1 MQTPI
6 NKRTDIKS
14 IQKHSLL
21 TGAFLLALVISAKAD
36 IDLGGLVSFTL
47 QTLVLGIGYFLLPKI
62 WRFVLILVYIAL
74 GIAGLSVFNGG
85 VGWAYV
91 ISWPLGFFVGF
102 VLAAYISTPKKIT
115 LSNLFSYFLQIHI
128 VIVTLGI
135 YVLGWHTGSVH
146 KAIDTLFELLPGIVI
161 KSLLGTG
168 LIWVWNRYYYSQI

>member
-14 IQKHSLL
+14 IEKHSLL
-21 TGAFLLALVISAKAD
+21 TGAFLLALVLSAKAD

-62 WRFVLILVYIAL
+62 WRFVLILAYIAL
-74 GIAGLSVFNGG
+74 GIAGLRVFNGG

-91 ISWPLGFFVGF
+91 ISWPLGFF

-135 YVLGWHTGSVH
+135 CVLGWHTGSVH

>member
-1 MQTPI
+1 MI
-6 NKRTDIKS
+6 
-14 IQKHSLL
+14 
-21 TGAFLLALVISAKAD
+21 LA
-36 IDLGGLVSFTL
+36 
-47 QTLVLGIGYFLLPKI
+47 
-62 WRFVLILVYIAL
+62 YIAL